1 MNSEPTNE
9 SSPSLSGQL
18 LLASP
23 ALHDPNFA
31 RSVVFM
37 AAHNAKDG
45 AFGYILNRPLEQRVA
60 DLLPDQDLG
69 SLGEVPVFM
78 GGPVAT
84 DKLAF
89 AALHWNKRRRTL
101 RCQTHLSVADALH
114 ALSWGMMCAVS
125 SATPAGAAASSK
137 MSWSFVPGSPPVPS
151 PSCSASKH
159 PPRCGARSWRN
170 WARVQSDGED
180 AGGRGAELSEIAVFR
195 RQFIFSPSGSI
206 SEAEAMRVFMR
217 GRCPLQITS
226 RTPGRWRRGIWR
238 WDRSAEGA
246 LFR

>member
-9 SSPSLSGQL
+9 SLPSLSGQL

-37 AAHNAKDG
+37 AAHNAKEG

-89 AALHWNKRRRTL
+89 AALHWNKKRRTL

-114 ALSWGMMCAVS
+114 ALSLGHDVRGFVGYSGWSGGQLENELELRSWITTRAQSTVLTVD
-125 SATPAGAAASSK
+125 TPAQ
-137 MSWSFVPGSPPVPS
+137 MWSAILEELGPVYKVMAKIP
-151 PSCSASKH
+151 
-159 PPRCGARSWRN
+159 
-170 WARVQSDGED
+170 ED
-180 AGGRGAELSEIAVFR
+180 VGLN
-195 RQFIFSPSGSI
+195 
-206 SEAEAMRVFMR
+206 
-217 GRCPLQITS
+217 
-226 RTPGRWRRGIWR
+226 
-238 WDRSAEGA
+238 
-246 LFR
+246 

>member
-37 AAHNAKDG
+37 AAHNAKEG

-89 AALHWNKRRRTL
+89 AALHWNKKRRTL
-101 RCQTHLSVADALH
+101 RCQTTVLTVD
-114 ALSWGMMCAVS
+114 
-125 SATPAGAAASSK
+125 TPAQ
-137 MSWSFVPGSPPVPS
+137 MWSAILEELGPVYKVMAKIP
-151 PSCSASKH
+151 
-159 PPRCGARSWRN
+159 
-170 WARVQSDGED
+170 ED
-180 AGGRGAELSEIAVFR
+180 VGLN
-195 RQFIFSPSGSI
+195 
-206 SEAEAMRVFMR
+206 
-217 GRCPLQITS
+217 
-226 RTPGRWRRGIWR
+226 
-238 WDRSAEGA
+238 
-246 LFR
+246 